1 MKPATK
7 RKSIVRVFNS
17 FVLTGIVIGLAI
29 FSVVIG
35 VYNYDTSLND
45 LRNKTSN
52 FADLASISLKEPV
65 WNYDGDALQSIFTAI
80 LLDPDVVAI
89 RVLSE
94 TEEKTTAEKKRDNV
108 QSIEFD
114 QLLKNSHYI
123 NNTAKISRE
132 NKTIARVQLVASTER
147 VRAAIRNT
155 TILISIFSL
164 AFLGIISG
172 FIWYL
177 GVRVL
182 ARPINTLR
190 ESADHLADG
199 NLDEVIQTGRNDE
212 IGSLAVSFD
221 KMRNAIRKRLAD
233 LAILNSTGEK
243 LAGIHD
249 QVLALETAIE
259 VMSKQTN
266 VERGSIYLLDSN
278 KQLKLNAFFPK
289 MDDHSAQFPKEFRL
303 DEGIVGK
310 VAATAKIHFLP
321 DVSKEPDYV
330 GGSSGEGPKALLCV
344 PMMDDQEVFGVM
356 NFVGEVGKVSFSEE
370 DEGFALTIARTV
382 VVTIKNIQMLA
393 VIEEHNRT
401 LEQKIQERTSELRQK
416 TNDVNN
422 MLQNM
427 QQGIFTV
434 LAGQTIHP
442 EYSAY
447 LSEIFEVKD
456 VANRPALS
464 FLFDQSNI
472 GSDVL
477 SQMSAALDSMIGE
490 DSMMYELNSH
500 LLVQEYT
507 KYFDGGRSKIIELDW
522 NSVLNSEDIIDKV
535 MVTARDVT
543 ELKALQLE
551 TEKQKEELDVIGQ
564 ILAVSR
570 DKFLEFV
577 STSFAFLD
585 ENKAL
590 IEANQDKNSD
600 VIATLFRNM
609 HTIKGNARTYGLSYI
624 TDRVHEAE
632 TTYSQLR
639 LEDEAI
645 WDQGLL
651 LEQLQSARDCVAR
664 YESVFKEKL
673 ASFSGGDSD
682 SVKQALEKIAEAVD
696 GVNELTQL
704 PTLKHSLLTVK
715 SSIDLVRSEDIDG
728 MMKGI
733 LSSVPSLAKQLEKE
747 PPVVNISELPI
758 RIKNEIVP
766 VLRNV
771 FMHVF
776 RNSIDH
782 GLETAEQRTALG
794 KPAQGAIKLDVAL
807 SGDNLMFTYEDD
819 GKGLALERIYKKALA
834 DGVVSADQPMTDEQI
849 AELIF
854 LSGLSTAEVVST
866 VSGRGVG
873 MDAIKKFLNKHQGDI
888 QLVFTG
894 ESTTPGFRP
903 FKQIITVPA
912 KFAVQSSQQ
921 NN

>member
-1 MKPATK
+1 MKPTTK

-35 VYNYDTSLND
+35 IYNYETSLKD
-45 LRNKTSN
+45 LKSKTSN

-65 WNYDGDALQSIFTAI
+65 WNYDEDALQSIFTAI

-89 RVLSE
+89 RVLSA
-94 TEEKTTAEKKRDNV
+94 TEEKTTAEKKRGSFQN
-108 QSIEFD
+108 IEFD
-114 QLLKNSHYI
+114 QLLKNSHNI
-123 NNTAKISRE
+123 NYTANINRE
-132 NKTIARVQLVASTER
+132 NKPIARVQLIASTDR
-147 VRAAIRNT
+147 FRAAIRNT
-155 TILISIFSL
+155 TILISVFSL
-164 AFLGIISG
+164 GFLGVISG

-199 NLDEVIQTGRNDE
+199 NLDQVIQTGRNDE

-259 VMSKQTN
+259 VMSRQTN
-266 VERGSIYLLDSN
+266 VERGSIYLLDRD
-278 KQLKLNAFFPK
+278 KTLKLNAFFPK
-289 MDDHSAQFPKEFRL
+289 MDNHATHFPKDFRIN
-303 DEGIVGK
+303 EGIVGK
-310 VAATAKIHFLP
+310 VAATGKIHFLP
-321 DVSKEPDYV
+321 DVSKEPGYI
-330 GGSSGEGPKALLCV
+330 GASSDEGPKALLCV

-382 VVTIKNIQMLA
+382 VITIKNIQMLA

-434 LAGQTIHP
+434 LTGKLIHP

-447 LSEIFEVKD
+447 LSEIFETKD
-456 VANRPALS
+456 VANRSALS
-464 FLFDQSNI
+464 FLFDHSDV
-472 GSDVL
+472 GTDVL
-477 SQMSAALDSMIGE
+477 SQMDAALDSMIGE
-490 DSMMYELNSH
+490 DSLMYDLNAH
-500 LLVQEYT
+500 LLIQEYT
-507 KYFDGGRSKIIELDW
+507 KYFDNGKSKIVELDW
-522 NSVLNSEDIIDKV
+522 NSVLNQDGTIDKI

-570 DKFLEFV
+570 EKLLEFI
-577 STSFAFLD
+577 STSYAFFD
-585 ENKAL
+585 ENKSL
-590 IEANQDKNSD
+590 IESNSNKNSD

-609 HTIKGNARTYGLSYI
+609 HTIKGNARTYGFSYI

-639 LEDEAI
+639 ADDETP
-645 WDQGLL
+645 WDHALL

-673 ASFSGGDSD
+673 ANFGGGDSD
-682 SVKQALEKIAEAVD
+682 SVKMALEQIAAAVD

-704 PTLKHSLLTVK
+704 PALKDSLLAVK
-715 SSIDLVRSEDIDG
+715 SSINLVRSEDIDG
-728 MMKGI
+728 VMKGI
-733 LSSVPSLAKQLEKE
+733 LASIPSLAKQLDKE
-747 PPVVNISELPI
+747 VPVVNIGECQV

-782 GLETAEQRTALG
+782 GLETTEQRTAIG
-794 KPAQGAIKLDVAL
+794 KAAQGSITLDVAVN
-807 SGDNLMFTYEDD
+807 GENLIFTYADD

-873 MDAIKKFLNKHQGDI
+873 MDAIRKFLNKHHGDI

-894 ESTTPGFRP
+894 ESQTPGFRP
-903 FKQIITVPA
+903 FKQIITIPA
-912 KFAVQSSQQ
+912 KFAV
-921 NN
+921 